1 MTMRKPFGIWLAL
14 ACGFSSHAK
23 EAVPLASAEVLVGST
38 AATIQFTTTAPMPDQ
53 SVGTTLSG
61 SLSDPSYRW
70 ISWPACGS
78 AADGVEVGTGA
89 SYVPTEDDLEHWL
102 QVQVWQDS
110 TLVCSNKL
118 YFSRLPVV
126 YLTTDDGFAVT
137 NKEYVS
143 ASLKI
148 QGNSEFAQQ
157 YDGATQ
163 VKGRGNSS
171 WSYYPQK
178 SYKLKLDKKT
188 NLFGFG
194 KNKHWVLTSCFHDRA
209 FLRNKFASELG
220 KALGIVGMDMTWVDV
235 VFNGEYHGV
244 YMLCEHLRVG
254 DNRVEI
260 FDWEDEA
267 ESVAGK
273 LYKAVKSAAA
283 LTAEDKSAL
292 ETQMSEDLSWMSN
305 GLVVFKGQTYDLS
318 DYGLRKDYDFSGGY
332 LFEVDSRLSG
342 VSRFVTPGGLKVLVD
357 TPEFAKSNAAMY
369 NAATSLWARF
379 EAAYKSPDGR
389 CADGTRYT
397 EIADLDSMASFW
409 LVNEVMGQRDLGNS
423 RFSFI
428 DHGGK
433 LTCGPIWDY
442 DSSSA
447 AGSLAEQQGMAFL
460 TFVNRNADNWFR
472 DWVRHQDFRSRAIE
486 LYWRAARPKMLE
498 LADSPAF
505 EELRARLSEAGAA
518 EDARWGMYPNPY
530 YAEKAMPTHAE
541 DVENWRTYIFN
552 HLACLD
558 MLLSSEKSFAQC
570 LKTIC
575 PDRACVAY
583 DLAGGTTTS
592 ELRTVVDPDAWFN
605 ITRPRRPG
613 YVFAGW
619 TISGDVS
626 AKARWS
632 VQRNTSQPMTSATLC
647 GANSNYCAFRGLAE
661 PGGVVCLRAN
671 WVLPG
676 GGYAIEYDLAGGRAE
691 VTYPVSV
698 AMDEDLELPAPVR
711 DGYEFAGWSLEG
723 SLAEDASFSV
733 PGADASVLSGAIAY
747 GGGFERC
754 RFRTLAVS
762 GGFVRLT
769 AHWTVPGG
777 YAVEYELDGG
787 TAGSSYPA
795 SIACKGWLY
804 LKTPVKDGFVF
815 AGWSLAGDISAS
827 ARYSTQSGVLQL
839 LDPAAPS
846 YGGGHDYCSFYGLTK
861 AAGVVLLRAN
871 WTVPG
876 GYAVE
881 YDLAGG
887 VATGTYATL
896 FKAAVWTTVPAP
908 RRDGYSFAGWIVE
921 GAEIGSN
928 ARYSVVANER
938 HPVLSGIP
946 CGAGCSRCSFKE
958 LTNAGGAVRLTAQWQ
973 SVVPKSSQLK
983 AISMQMAPEPLV
995 VEGILGDGL
1004 GWFKMTL
1011 DYGSWPGVATLSIVT
1026 YASSDDFDCFV
1037 FAFDD
1042 QEWRLVDKNGGLWT
1056 ICREEDMDVCY
1067 GL

>member
-1 MTMRKPFGIWLAL
+1 MSILCTMGFATVGAF
-14 ACGFSSHAK
+14 ASFVGTFSSQ
-23 EAVPLASAEVLVGST
+23 AERATDEVSP
-38 AATIQFTTTAPMPDQ
+38 AAAIQFTTTAPMPGQ
-53 SVGTTLSG
+53 PVGTALSG
-61 SLSDPSYRW
+61 TLPDPSYRW

-78 AADGVEVGTGA
+78 AADGAEVGTDA
-89 SYVPTEDDLEHWL
+89 SYIPGEDDLEHWL
-102 QVQVWQDS
+102 QVQVWAGDS
-110 TLVCSNKL
+110 LICSNKL

-137 NKEYVS
+137 NKEYVA

-171 WSYYPQK
+171 WSLYPQK

-188 NLFGFG
+188 DLFGFG
-194 KNKHWVLTSCFHDRA
+194 KNKHWALVSCFHDRA
-209 FLRNKFASELG
+209 FMRNKAASELG
-220 KALGIVGMDMTWVDV
+220 KALGIAGMDMTWVDV
-235 VFNGEYHGV
+235 VYNGEYHGV

-254 DNRVEI
+254 ENRVEI

-292 ETQMSEDLSWMSN
+292 ETQMSEDLSWMFN
-305 GLVVFKGQTYDLS
+305 GLVVFKGQAYDLS

-379 EAAYKSPDGR
+379 EAAYKSLDGR

-442 DSSSA
+442 DFSSA

-575 PDRACVAY
+575 SDRACVAY

-592 ELRTVVDPDAWFN
+592 EFRTVVDPDAWFN
-605 ITRPRRPG
+605 IARPRRPG

-619 TISGDVS
+619 TVSGDIS
-626 AKARWS
+626 AKARYS
-632 VQRNTSQPMTSATLC
+632 VQKNVSHPMTSATLC
-647 GANSNYCAFRGLAE
+647 GADSNYCAFQGLVE
-661 PGGVVCLRAN
+661 PGCVVCLRAN
-671 WVLPG
+671 WIVP
-676 GGYAIEYDLAGGRAE
+676 GGYAVEYDLAGGQ
-691 VTYPVSV
+691 TDDDYPVSV
-698 AMDEDLELPAPVR
+698 AANGWLELPAPQR

-723 SLAEDASFSV
+723 EIPDDALFAV
-733 PGADASVLSGAIAY
+733 PGFDPLELYGAYTY
-747 GGGFERC
+747 GGGFESC
-754 RFRTLAVS
+754 RFYGLAGV
-762 GGFVRLT
+762 GGFVRLK
-769 AHWTVPGG
+769 AHWAIPGG
-777 YAVEYELDGG
+777 YAVEYDLGG
-787 TAGSSYPA
+787 GEAGSSYPA
-795 SIACKGWLY
+795 SIACAGWLY
-804 LKTPVKDGFVF
+804 LKTPVKEGYEF
-815 AGWSLAGDISAS
+815 AGWSIEGDILGT
-827 ARYSTQSGVLQL
+827 ARYSTWSGVSQR
-839 LDPAAPS
+839 LDPAAVS
-846 YGGGHDYCSFYGLTK
+846 HGGGHGYCSFYGLTE
-861 AAGVVLLRAN
+861 ASGAILLRAN
-871 WTVPG
+871 WTIPG

-887 VATGTYATL
+887 VATGTYKTS
-896 FKAAVWTTVPAP
+896 AVTTAWMAIPAP
-908 RRDGYSFAGWIVE
+908 SRKGYVFSGWTVE
-921 GAEIGSN
+921 GSN
-928 ARYSVVANER
+928 VSAGARYSVVANER
-938 HPVLSGIP
+938 HPVVAGTP
-946 CGAGCSRCSFKE
+946 CGAGYSRCSFKE
-958 LTNAGGAVRLTAQWQ
+958 LTNPGGAVRLIAHWQ
-973 SVVPKSSQLK
+973 
-983 AISMQMAPEPLV
+983 PL
-995 VEGILGDGL
+995 
-1004 GWFKMTL
+1004 
-1011 DYGSWPGVATLSIVT
+1011 
-1026 YASSDDFDCFV
+1026 
-1037 FAFDD
+1037 
-1042 QEWRLVDKNGGLWT
+1042 
-1056 ICREEDMDVCY
+1056 
-1067 GL
+1067 